1 MARVDGVNRGLHVFA
16 SSIAIVSS
24 LYTAL
29 RIYRTKKHQGMKAVL
44 LALWL
49 PSICIVFFY
58 GLHETL
64 WNPQYY
70 LAQYLFS
77 GKPSVVLSIVGGTL
91 DGRNPLFEVQIAMLL
106 FSLFYL
112 RPFLRFNPLSWVPFV
127 GFSAF
132 WFFLGMP
139 VTVPLPELAT
149 GAFANTLPNNI
160 LESSY
165 TLTFGLGFCRL
176 FK

>member
-1 MARVDGVNRGLHVFA
+1 MARVDGVNRGLHILA
-16 SSIAIVSS
+16 SCVAVAGAF
-24 LYTAL
+24 YGAF
-29 RIYRTKKHQGMKAVL
+29 RIYRMKERTGIRGFL
-44 LALWL
+44 LGLWL
-49 PSICIVFFY
+49 PAICVVFFY

-77 GKPSVVLSIVGGTL
+77 GEPSTVLSIVAGTV

-106 FSLFYL
+106 FSLLYL
-112 RPFLRFNPLSWVPFV
+112 RPFLRLRYLAWLPFIA
-127 GFSAF
+127 FSAF

-149 GAFANTLPNNI
+149 GAFTNTLSNNVF
-160 LESSY
+160 ESLY
-165 TLTFGLGFCRL
+165 TLTFGVGFWGL